1 MNELLA
7 LTALTLLT
15 LTGCASTNAP
25 KTAADMGAVN
35 TLCPMQPDCALPAD
49 SPTTTWN
56 GKKVAFCCN
65 GCVGE
70 WSRIDDTERAERLAK
85 AK

>member
-1 MNELLA
+1 MKKIIALSVVALVALA
-7 LTALTLLT
+7 
-15 LTGCASTNAP
+15 GCASANKN
-25 KTAADMGAVN
+25 KTAHDMGAVN

-56 GKKVAFCCN
+56 GKKVAFCCQ

-70 WSRIDDTERAERLAK
+70 WGRIDDKERAERLAK
-85 AK
+85 AQ

>member
-1 MNELLA
+1 MKKILTFSALA
-7 LTALTLLT
+7 LIALS
-15 LTGCASTNAP
+15 GCAASQP

-49 SPTTTWN
+49 SPTTSWK
-56 GKKVAFCCN
+56 GQKVAFCCA
-65 GCVGE
+65 GCVAE
-70 WSRIDDTERAERLAK
+70 WGRIDDSERAERLAK

>member
-1 MNELLA
+1 MKKLITLSALA
-7 LTALTLLT
+7 LIALS
-15 LTGCASTNAP
+15 GCASSKP

-35 TLCPMQPDCALPAD
+35 ALCPMQPDCALPAD
-49 SPTTTWN
+49 SPTTNWN
-56 GKKVAFCCN
+56 GQKVAFCCQ

-70 WSRIDDTERAERLAK
+70 WGRIDDKERAERLAK